1 MSSDIQPG
9 TDQSDQPDQTG
20 LTFRT
25 LDPSAHD
32 TDGDREL
39 LHGWGEALSRGF
51 HEGRPTDE
59 HRTVWLEGARAD
71 AVRLQGFW
79 PDTTAVASPNLP
91 VATFASWAGGDLNVG
106 GGRTLPLHMIT
117 DVTVSPSHRRRGLL
131 RSLMHRD
138 LAAAAERGHALAG
151 LTVTEG
157 SIYGRFGFGLATRL
171 RSLSI
176 DVTSRFA
183 LRPFDDPGSLE
194 IVEPSEVWESLKTIH
209 AERVRSTRGALA
221 WPAFYEAFLTGR
233 FDWEQGAP
241 DRKVRFVLHLDA
253 AGRPDGFASWTHKG
267 TQDGRSTVDVGDVA
281 ATTPTAYLALWQFLG
296 GIDLTE
302 RVRWGRAPLVD
313 PLEWALVDPRCV
325 TTTKVDDLLWL
336 RVLDVVAAL
345 EARPWY
351 ADGTVALG
359 LEDPLGLI
367 DGTWQ
372 VTVTEGRATVV
383 RTDAHAE
390 VILSAETLGAL
401 YLGGVDTPT
410 LRSAGRLGG
419 SNEALARWGALVD
432 GGPAPYCTT
441 GF

>member
-1 MSSDIQPG
+1 MSNDVQP
-9 TDQSDQPDQTG
+9 G
-20 LTFRT
+20 LTFRS
-25 LDPSAHD
+25 LDPSAVA
-32 TDGDREL
+32 TDGDRDL
-39 LHGWGEALSRGF
+39 LHGWGEALARGF

-59 HRTVWLEGARAD
+59 HRKVWLEGARAD

-79 PDTTAVASPNLP
+79 PDDTAVASPTLP

-117 DVTVSPSHRRRGLL
+117 DVTVSPTHRRRGLL
-131 RSLMHRD
+131 RSLMQRD

-157 SIYGRFGFGLATRL
+157 GIYGRFGFGLATRL
-171 RSLSI
+171 RSLTI

-183 LRPFDDPGSLE
+183 LRPYDDDGSLE
-194 IVEPSEVWESLKTIH
+194 VVEPSEAWEPLKAVH
-209 AERVRSTRGALA
+209 AERVRRTRGALA
-221 WPAFYEAFLTGR
+221 WPAFYESFLTGR
-233 FDWEQGAP
+233 FDWEQGGP

-253 AGRPDGFASWTHKG
+253 DGRPDGFASWTHKG
-267 TQDGRSTVDVGDVA
+267 TQDGYRTVDVGDVT
-281 ATTPTAYLALWQFLG
+281 ATTPSGYLALWDFLA

-351 ADGTVALG
+351 ADGAVVLG
-359 LEDPLGLI
+359 LEDSLGLV
-367 DGTWQ
+367 DGTWE
-372 VTVTEGRATVV
+372 VAVRDGRAAVSRV
-383 RTDAHAE
+383 E
-390 VILSAETLGAL
+390 VEPDVTMSAETLGAL
-401 YLGGVDTPT
+401 YLGGADTRT
-410 LRSAGRLGG
+410 LRAAGRLAGTD
-419 SNEALARWGALVD
+419 ETVARWGSLVD